1 MKIDDRIVA
10 LTQSGMSLRDV
21 LKTIEKISQVK
32 TFSPDKALDLMME
45 DNEYK
50 PLFTKEIYDEMEDKD
65 IWY

>member
-10 LTQSGMSLRDV
+10 LTQSGRSLRDV
-21 LKTIEKISQVK
+21 IKTIEKICEVK
-32 TFSPDKALDLMME
+32 TFNPDKALDLMTE